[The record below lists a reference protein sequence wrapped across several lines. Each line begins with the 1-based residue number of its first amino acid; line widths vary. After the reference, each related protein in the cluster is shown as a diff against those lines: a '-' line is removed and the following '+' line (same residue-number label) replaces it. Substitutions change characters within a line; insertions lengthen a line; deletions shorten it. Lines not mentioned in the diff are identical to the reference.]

1 MPPDEFDTNDTGL
14 KDQIESAVVTHGH
27 DPDADRVENIARD
40 HQEMVRRAPDPKN
53 VRTISDF
60 APQDRLRATI
70 RNAIT
75 AHKARDSGNPAFQ
88 PPAKGKDAP
97 IGPPITWSQ
106 EAKIGWKDLPQETRL
121 AALKEQKTYM
131 DAVEPI
137 GLIAKRAHEIDQAI
151 APFRGRIPANVSEPQ
166 AIKALFEWESVLN
179 NPHTRQAAFV
189 SLGQSLGLLPNDAGQ
204 YAQTSQPVV
213 ATMEQWQEREIA
225 THLQEFSKGHEHF
238 DKVRYNMG
246 LILQNS
252 GENYINA
259 KGQTDL
265 EKLYRDACRAQG
277 LHVSSD
283 DRVRRAD
290 RAAVSPS
297 TRAPSAANQSA
308 GRGQGHDVRSSIKA
322 AISEVRGG
330 GRV

>member
-1 MPPDEFDTNDTGL
+1 MPDEFDTNDGDGL

-27 DPDADRVENIARD
+27 DPDADRAENIARD
-40 HQEMVRRAPDPKN
+40 HQQAVKRAPDP
-53 VRTISDF
+53 RQIRSIADY

-75 AHKARDSGNPAFQ
+75 AHKARDSGHPAFQ
-88 PPAKGKDAP
+88 PPAKGTDAP

-121 AALKEQKTYM
+121 AALKEQQTFM
-131 DAVEPI
+131 NAVEPI
-137 GLIAKRAHEIDQAI
+137 SQIARRAREIDQAI
-151 APFRGRIPANVSEPQ
+151 APHRGRIPANISEPQ

-189 SLGQSLGLLPNDAGQ
+189 TLGQSLGLLPNDAGQ
-204 YAQTSQPVV
+204 YAQTSQPVD
-213 ATMEQWQEREIA
+213 ATMDQWQEREIA
-225 THLQEFSKGHEHF
+225 AHLQEFSKGHQHF
-238 DKVRYNMG
+238 DQVRYNMG

-252 GENYINA
+252 GENYLDA

-265 EKLYRDACRAQG
+265 EKLYRDACRTQG
-277 LHVSSD
+277 LHVRN
-283 DRVRRAD
+283 DRVEKAQ

-297 TRAPSAANQSA
+297 GRAPAAANQPA
-308 GRGQGHDVRSSIKA
+308 GRGHSVRDSIKA
-322 AISEVRGG
+322 AIHSSRER
-330 GRV
+330 RA